1 MSRDDDAFAALQVVN
16 GDVEAFDGIVRR
28 NQGRLLSFARR
39 FFRNI
44 QDAEDFVQEVFLQAF
59 RRLST
64 YRGDSRFA
72 SWLLAIAYNL
82 AVRIKRRS
90 PDYATLESEELPDLR
105 DNPERSLVVAEACRT
120 VIQAIRSLPERFAT
134 CIDMFFFF
142 GMSYETISETTGIPM
157 NTVRSH
163 IRRAKETLRRNLQ
176 GDVPEAI
183 SGM

>member
-1 MSRDDDAFAALQVVN
+1 MSRDDDAIAAEKVVN
-16 GDVEAFDGIVRR
+16 GDIEAFHGIVRR

-72 SWLLAIAYNL
+72 SWLLTVAYNL
-82 AVRIKRRS
+82 AIRIKRRK
-90 PDYATLESEELPDLR
+90 PDYASLESEEIPDTR
-105 DNPERSLVVAEACRT
+105 GDPERSLVVADARRA
-120 VIQAIRSLPERFAT
+120 VVRAIRSLPERFGT
-134 CIDMFFFF
+134 CVDMFFFF

-163 IRRAKETLRRNLQ
+163 IRRAKIILRDSLEGN
-176 GDVPEAI
+176 VPEAT